1 MEYGAKV
8 HFSSAQPKRPTAK
21 VDITVGFQPN
31 NLRLSETSG
40 CNVSLVVAT
49 LRAEGTVVV
58 VAAAAVRGAEAS
70 PYTVFTHY
78 FHTF

>member
-1 MEYGAKV
+1 M
-8 HFSSAQPKRPTAK
+8 
-21 VDITVGFQPN
+21 
-31 NLRLSETSG
+31 
-40 CNVSLVVAT
+40 SLVVAT

-58 VAAAAVRGAEAS
+58 VVAVAVRGAEAS